1 MGEALRREGLDE
13 HVVAGKWVHVVEK
26 LTRPKAGAGG
36 VEKILVDVLKE
47 CSRQLEA
54 ESQQACERS
63 GADAPVIVQLVH
75 KVERP
80 ARTQPEQPETGKA
93 ESGK

>member
-54 ESQQACERS
+54 ETEHSL
-63 GADAPVIVQLVH
+63 DAGGSPVIVQLVH

-80 ARTQPEQPETGKA
+80 ARAQPEQPESGKA
-93 ESGK
+93 EIGK